1 MATIALL
8 HHSAP
13 PIVGGVE
20 SVIGHHARLMADAG
34 HDVRIVAA
42 RGEAFDPRVSF
53 ERVPLVDSRHEEI
66 DPINAELAAGRVTPR
81 FHQLVDKLGFDLA
94 AALHDA
100 QVVIA
105 HNVCSLNKN
114 LALTAA
120 LHKRHAGPARHQRL
134 ILWHHDLAWVM
145 PRYRPQLHDGAP
157 WNLLR
162 TAWPGAMQ
170 VVVSELRRTEW
181 VKLTGQE
188 PAAVHVVPNGVDYG
202 RFMKLEPRTVA
213 WLNESRLLEAWPI
226 LLLPVRITP
235 RKNIELALRMLA
247 ALRHEMPRAALVVT
261 GPLGAHSAEN
271 ELYFNELRA
280 LRTELRLGKTAIFM
294 TEQIPAMLPD
304 EVIADFFHL
313 ADALFLPSRE
323 EGFGI
328 PVLEA
333 AFSRLPVFCTDIPPL
348 RNLGLGEATYFSPDA
363 DPSALARQVAD
374 VLRATPTARLAARA
388 RAAYTWEQVYDR
400 DIAPLL
406 D

>member
-1 MATIALL
+1 MTTIALV

-42 RGEAFDPRVSF
+42 RGESTDPRVVF
-53 ERVPLVDSRHEEI
+53 ERVPLVDSRHGEVDEV
-66 DPINAELAAGRVTPR
+66 NRELAAGKVTAR

-114 LALTAA
+114 LALTTA
-120 LHKRHAGPARHQRL
+120 LHKRHAGPARRQRL

-157 WNLLR
+157 WSLLR
-162 TAWPGAMQ
+162 TAWPGVTQ
-170 VVVSELRRTEW
+170 VVVSELRRSEW
-181 VKLTGQE
+181 VKLSGQAPE
-188 PAAVHVVPNGVDYG
+188 AVHVVPNGVDYG
-202 RFMKLEPRTVA
+202 RFMKIEPGLTR
-213 WLNESRLLEAWPI
+213 WLAESRLLEAWPI

-247 ALRHEMPRAALVVT
+247 ALRHEMPRATLVVT

-280 LRTELRLGKTAIFM
+280 LRTELGLGKTAIFM
-294 TEQIPAMLPD
+294 TEQIESMLPD

-348 RNLGLGEATYFSPDA
+348 RGLGLEEATYFSPDA
-363 DPSALARQVAD
+363 DPTALARKVAD
-374 VLRATPTARLAARA
+374 VLRATSTSRLAARA
-388 RAAYTWEQVYDR
+388 RAAYTWERVYDR

>member
-1 MATIALL
+1 MTSIALI

-20 SVIGHHARLMADAG
+20 SVMGHHARLMANAG
-34 HDVRIVAA
+34 HSVRLVAA
-42 RGEAFDPRVSF
+42 RGEAVDQRVAF
-53 ERVPLVDSRHEEI
+53 ERIPLIDSRHGEV
-66 DPINAELAAGRVTPR
+66 DAVNAELAAGRVTPR
-81 FHQLVDKLGFDLA
+81 FHQLVNRVSAGLDEALGDV
-94 AALHDA
+94 

-114 LALTAA
+114 LALTTA
-120 LHKRHAGPARHQRL
+120 LHRRLTETARHQRL

-162 TAWPGAMQ
+162 TAWPGATQ
-170 VVVSELRRTEW
+170 VVVSELRRKEW
-181 VKLTGQE
+181 VKLTGQS
-188 PAAVHVVPNGVDYG
+188 PNTVNVVPNGVDFAK
-202 RFMKLEPRTVA
+202 FMKLEPFTAR
-213 WLNESRLLEAWPI
+213 WINETRLLESWPI

-235 RKNIELALRMLA
+235 RKNIELALRTLA
-247 ALRHEMPRAALVVT
+247 SLRVHMPRAALIVT

-271 ELYFNELRA
+271 ELYFSELRA
-280 LRTELRLGKTAIFM
+280 LRTELKLGKAAIFM
-294 TEQIPAMLPD
+294 AEQSREMLPD
-304 EVIADFFHL
+304 PVIADFFHL

-348 RNLGLGEATYFSPDA
+348 RGLGLEEATYFSPDM
-363 DPSALARQVAD
+363 DPDALARQVAD
-374 VLRATPTARLAARA
+374 VLRAAPTARLAARA

>member
-1 MATIALL
+1 MTSIALI

-13 PIVGGVE
+13 PVVGGVE
-20 SVIGHHARLMADAG
+20 SVLGHHARLMANAG
-34 HDVRIVAA
+34 HSVRVVAA
-42 RGEAFDPRVSF
+42 RGESADPRVAF
-53 ERVPLVDSRHEEI
+53 ERVPLVDSRHSEV
-66 DPINAELAAGRVTPR
+66 DAVNAELVAGRVTPR
-81 FHQLVDKLGFDLA
+81 FHQLVERVGAGLDDVLRDV
-94 AALHDA
+94 
-100 QVVIA
+100 QIVIA

-114 LALTAA
+114 LALTTA
-120 LHKRHAGPARHQRL
+120 LHRRLTDTARHQRL

-157 WNLLR
+157 WDLLR
-162 TAWPGAMQ
+162 TAWPGATQ
-170 VVVSELRRTEW
+170 VVVSELRRKEW
-181 VKLTGQE
+181 NKLTGQSTDDIN
-188 PAAVHVVPNGVDYG
+188 VVPNGVDFAK
-202 RFMKLEPRTVA
+202 FMKLEAFTA
-213 WLNESRLLEAWPI
+213 KWLNESRLLEAWPI

-235 RKNIELALRMLA
+235 RKNIEMALRMLA
-247 ALRHEMPRAALVVT
+247 ALRHEMPRAALVIT

-271 ELYFNELRA
+271 ELYFSELRA
-280 LRTELRLGKTAIFM
+280 LRTELKLGKAAIFM
-294 TEQIPAMLPD
+294 AEQARHMLPD

-348 RNLGLGEATYFSPDA
+348 RGLGLEEATYFSPDS
-363 DPSALARQVAD
+363 DPESLARQVAH

>member
-1 MATIALL
+1 MATIALI

-20 SVIGHHARLMADAG
+20 SVLGHHARLMADAG
-34 HDVRIVAA
+34 HDVRIIAA
-42 RGEAFDPRVSF
+42 RGDAIDARVAF
-53 ERVPLVDSRHEEI
+53 ERVPLVDSRHAEV
-66 DPINAELAAGRVTPR
+66 DVVNAELAAGHVTAR
-81 FHQLVDKLGFDLA
+81 FKQLVDKLSLDLA

-100 QVVIA
+100 QIVIA

-114 LALTAA
+114 LALTTA

-145 PRYRPQLHDGAP
+145 PRYRAQLHAGPP
-157 WNLLR
+157 WDLLR

-170 VVVSELRRTEW
+170 VVVSELRRGEW
-181 VKLTGQE
+181 SKLSGQD
-188 PAAVHVVPNGVDYG
+188 PATIHVVPNGVDYAT
-202 RFMKLEPRTVA
+202 FMKLEPFMRT
-213 WLNESRLLEAWPI
+213 WLAESRLLDAWPI

-247 ALRHEMPRAALVVT
+247 ALRQEMPRATLVVT

-280 LRTELRLGKTAIFM
+280 LRTELGLGKAAIFM
-294 TEQIPAMLPD
+294 AEQSRHMLPD
-304 EVIADFFHL
+304 AVIADFFHL

-348 RNLGLGEATYFSPDA
+348 RGLGLDEATYFSPEA
-363 DPSALARQVAD
+363 DPVVLARQVAV
-374 VLRATPTARLAARA
+374 VLRSAPTARLAARA
-388 RAAYTWEQVYDR
+388 RAAYTWQQVYDR
-400 DIAPLL
+400 DIAPLI